1 MGQDGKLLQQRPQTP
16 IPLPPHPRRDR
27 SQDCSHGT
35 IHRAQEAG
43 VRGAGGGARYR
54 EKEAN
59 MTTQEL
65 LTRLSELKGELKVR
79 FGIEEIAL
87 FGSYARGE
95 ATQQSDVDIAI
106 LQMKENFFS
115 KRSGVKAFLEQQL
128 NLKIDL
134 GYFDSM
140 KTFIKNRIR
149 KDMIHV

>member
-1 MGQDGKLLQQRPQTP
+1 
-16 IPLPPHPRRDR
+16 
-27 SQDCSHGT
+27 
-35 IHRAQEAG
+35 
-43 VRGAGGGARYR
+43 
-54 EKEAN
+54 

-65 LTRLSELKGELKVR
+65 LARLSELKDELKTR

-106 LQMKENFFS
+106 LQMKEKKFS
-115 KRSGVKAFLEQQL
+115 KRSGAKEFLEQQL
-128 NLKIDL
+128 NLTIDL

-140 KTFIKNRIR
+140 KTFIKNRIK